1 MVKKRLQGSKQN
13 DPEWITEIAVGLLDI
28 KINDLSEKQKKLL
41 RETYLENIRDGM
53 KPKEAIEK
61 AVEIVKC
68 FNQLFLI

>member
-1 MVKKRLQGSKQN
+1 VIKKKLQGTKHN
-13 DPEWITEIAVGLLDI
+13 DPDWITEIAIGVLDI
-28 KINDLSEKQKKLL
+28 KINDLSEKQKKML